1 MTSLSDR
8 NMSLGDVLLPQG
20 GKQRCLCPRV
30 QGLFTLRKVLLM
42 QLSVALSLHYGW
54 DSQLNTSEMFWIDIS
69 RWMISS
75 RYWWI
80 SVYLLW
86 RTAHAL
92 NLNLS
97 CNVVSIGL
105 RSWSCQLPSCNLLPH
120 IAVLSSFGRE
130 TSLVNIMRLRS
141 ILPSLITSAIYFLL
155 LLTIA
160 NTIYHY
166 YHLRLILC
174 ELQGRRDWQPLCTR
188 WEQNYLYLCAGPR
201 WLLISGA
208 VSSWHLLV
216 EPRSLWGFDPWH
228 LC

>member
-42 QLSVALSLHYGW
+42 QLSVALSLHFGW
-54 DSQLNTSEMFWIDIS
+54 GSQLNTSEMFWIDIS

-75 RYWWI
+75 RCRWI
-80 SVYLLW
+80 SVYLPW

-92 NLNLS
+92 NLDQS
-97 CNVVSIGL
+97 CNMVSSHNPVNCPAVI
-105 RSWSCQLPSCNLLPH
+105 CLPR

-130 TSLVNIMRLRS
+130 TSLVNIMGPRS
-141 ILPSLITSAIYFLL
+141 ILPSLITSTIYFTLF
-155 LLTIA
+155 TIICII
-160 NTIYHY
+160 TYHY

-174 ELQGRRDWQPLCTR
+174 KLQGRRD
-188 WEQNYLYLCAGPR
+188 
-201 WLLISGA
+201 
-208 VSSWHLLV
+208 
-216 EPRSLWGFDPWH
+216 
-228 LC
+228 

>member
-120 IAVLSSFGRE
+120 IVVLSSFGRE

-141 ILPSLITSAIYFLL
+141 ILPWLITSAIYFSAFTYYCKNYLSLLSL
-155 LLTIA
+155 LLT
-160 NTIYHY
+160 
-166 YHLRLILC
+166 LC
-174 ELQGRRDWQPLCTR
+174 ELQGRRDWQPLYTR
-188 WEQNYLYLCAGPR
+188 WEQSYLYLCAGPR
-201 WLLISGA
+201 WLLICA

-216 EPRSLWGFDPWH
+216 EPRSLSGFDPWH